1 MNIRESLSH
10 GKEVNMNK
18 VDKIFF
24 MVLAGLAI
32 ALMVTLLSDKAFI
45 GVLMFLVV
53 MGLGEA
59 IDKED

>member
-1 MNIRESLSH
+1 
-10 GKEVNMNK
+10 MNK
-18 VDKIFF
+18 VDKFFF

-32 ALMVTLLSDKAFI
+32 ALMVTLLSDKAYI

-59 IDKED
+59 IDKEDYYE